1 MSGITSRSNSQL
13 EICMPWHSSTTI
25 TTPPAR
31 RPRRHRELPNR
42 ADSTTGLT
50 WASGFRVRVWGCFFH
65 KPHKLEHEECQPSA
79 CTPIEHY
86 CSESCMDTG
95 LLGPLEQVQ
104 GIPSF
109 IETVS
114 IPALGVEAD
123 TLNAVPRGSTIT
135 EIVEFTHMQS

>member
-1 MSGITSRSNSQL
+1 MKAASPTRRSLRLEYESVSKANDTSESDL
-13 EICMPWHSSTTI
+13 
-25 TTPPAR
+25 
-31 RPRRHRELPNR
+31 R
-42 ADSTTGLT
+42 AI
-50 WASGFRVRVWGCFFH
+50 
-65 KPHKLEHEECQPSA
+65 ECQPSA